1 MSQLIND
8 DDFVDGET
16 YFYDEPSGNTSDIPE
31 DVPTDETFIPDETD
45 VIVVWRKDGQIVGTG
60 ARLPVNANDVGES
73 AVYTCTVLK
82 NGIEVCSSSVTVI
95 NVNDGGLSLVIE
107 IASTTATT
115 VTYAGKIM
123 KGTQDVTSQYTASDF
138 VWTLESE
145 EGTQQLGTGTTCTV
159 PLANAGYGATVILTY
174 NDEGGS

>member
-45 VIVVWRKDGQIVGTG
+45 VTVVWRKDGQIVGTG

-95 NVNDGGLSLVIE
+95 NVNDGYQLVIS
-107 IASTTATT
+107 ATATTATT
-115 VTYAGKIM
+115 VTYTGKLL
-123 KGTQDVTSQYTASDF
+123 KGTQDVTSQYPAANFS
-138 VWTLESE
+138 WQLESE
-145 EGTQQLGTGTTCTV
+145 AGTQALGSGLTCTI
-159 PLANAGYGATVILTY
+159 PLADVGYGATVILTY
-174 NDEGGS
+174 NDEGGN